1 MSKRMIAPV
10 LVLAF
15 LAAPLAT
22 AAARDRD
29 HDGLSDKWEKR
40 YRLSTVEAVGEGR
53 SRP

>member
-1 MSKRMIAPV
+1 MSKRMIAHV

-15 LAAPLAT
+15 VAWPPAT

-29 HDGLSDKWEKR
+29 RDGMSDKWEKR
-40 YRLSTVEAVGEGR
+40 YRVFTCEGR

>member
-15 LAAPLAT
+15 VAVPLAT

-29 HDGLSDKWEKR
+29 RDGLSDKWEKR
-40 YRLSTVEAVGEGR
+40 YRLSTRAVGEGR